1 MSFQEYFPVWNR
13 LSASHQ
19 KLLQDTVTSRMIPKE
34 TIVHNGSTDCTGLM
48 LLKNGQL
55 RAYILSEEGREVTIY
70 RLFER
75 DLCLFSASCI
85 MRSIQFD
92 ITIETEKDMDC
103 WIIPL
108 DTFRIL
114 MEESAPMANYM
125 NEIMGMRLS
134 DAMWLIEQVLWKSM
148 DKRVANFLLEE
159 AAIEETNKLQITHEA
174 VANHLGSHREV
185 ITRMLKYLQNEG
197 MVKVSRGF
205 IEIVDEK
212 KLEALRGQ

>member
-13 LSASHQ
+13 LSAPHQ
-19 KLLQDTVTSRMIPKE
+19 KLLQDTVISRMIPKE

-114 MEESAPMANYM
+114 MEESAPMASYM